1 MTDVLDAFRK
11 ALRDLFRPPVLIMVV
26 VPIVC
31 AMALWTFAAWLF
43 WEPLTQWVGGLLLS
57 FKVGQW
63 IDNWSHAV
71 LQFFSVL
78 ITLALLA
85 PGVVVTAM
93 LITEFF
99 TMPGLV
105 NFVAQ
110 RYYPALARE
119 HGGTLAAGIANSV
132 IAITIFAVLWLVTL
146 PLWFTG
152 IGALLVPLVISAYLN
167 QRMFRH
173 DAVADHANR
182 AELRALNR
190 NGRRRLFFLG
200 LLPAVFLYVPLV
212 NLLAPALTGLAFTHY
227 QLGRL
232 ARLRA
237 QPPASLAP

>member
-1 MTDVLDAFRK
+1 
-11 ALRDLFRPPVLIMVV
+11 
-26 VPIVC
+26 
-31 AMALWTFAAWLF
+31 
-43 WEPLTQWVGGLLLS
+43 
-57 FKVGQW
+57 
-63 IDNWSHAV
+63 
-71 LQFFSVL
+71 
-78 ITLALLA
+78 
-85 PGVVVTAM
+85 
-93 LITEFF
+93 
-99 TMPGLV
+99 
-105 NFVAQ
+105 
-110 RYYPALARE
+110 
-119 HGGTLAAGIANSV
+119 V

>member
-1 MTDVLDAFRK
+1 MTDILDAFRK
-11 ALRDLFRPPVLIMVV
+11 ALRDLFRPQVLIMVV
-26 VPIVC
+26 VPIAC
-31 AMALWTFAAWLF
+31 AMALWTFVAWLF
-43 WEPLTQWVGGLLLS
+43 WASLTQWVGTLLLS
-57 FKVGQW
+57 FTVGQW

-71 LQFFSVL
+71 LQFFAVL

-85 PGVVVTAM
+85 PGVLVTAM

-110 RYYPALARE
+110 RYYPKLARE
-119 HGGTLAAGIANSV
+119 HGGTLAAGVANSL
-132 IAITIFAVLWLVTL
+132 IGITLFAVLWLVTL

-152 IGALLVPLVISAYLN
+152 IGALLVPVFISAYLN
-167 QRMFRH
+167 QRIFRH
-173 DAVADHANR
+173 DAVADHASR
-182 AELRALNR
+182 GELRTLNR
-190 NGRRRLFFLG
+190 DGRRRLLLLG
-200 LLPAVFLYVPLV
+200 LLPAVLLYVPLV

-237 QPPASLAP
+237 QSPASFTP